1 MATETNGSIRSRWKE
16 REEKDLEIVNAMKY
30 IPLCRFGENCQPARR
45 IRIPRSSS
53 SIVHCSCA
61 CAWLGIAMR
70 GFQRRPPL
78 RMLNE
83 TGGNV
88 EEESREDPISVDF
101 NEIHRDNS
109 RRSFVRWA
117 PCDFTRELTCE
128 NFIARYSVCM
138 NVFTF
143 SLIFNRS
150 NLVYSMFTKILPL
163 INSNS
168 D

>member
-1 MATETNGSIRSRWKE
+1 MVPFDRDGRNAKKKIWKSWTQWNHPPMQVWWKLSTGSSYS
-16 REEKDLEIVNAMKY
+16 N
-30 IPLCRFGENCQPARR
+30 
-45 IRIPRSSS
+45 SSIQS

-128 NFIARYSVCM
+128 NFIARYSMCM